1 MCAQNVARQYGLV
14 LFSAILR
21 RNNSNCSELGFVRGL
36 GCVGGDG
43 GGGGAF
49 SIHCLVSTKE
59 PDTHARAV
67 NFVDFGD
74 GNIAL
79 LDNNA
84 F

>member
-1 MCAQNVARQYGLV
+1 M
-14 LFSAILR
+14 
-21 RNNSNCSELGFVRGL
+21 
-36 GCVGGDG
+36 
-43 GGGGAF
+43 GGGAF

-59 PDTHARAV
+59 PDTHARAL